1 MIPYNSKHD
10 SLTDRE
16 LLVRMR
22 DNSTNAFDTV
32 YERYHREL
40 YAYALKLLK
49 SPDDASDII
58 QDTFIKLWENSDSL
72 PDEVNLRFY
81 LRTMVRNKVWNH
93 MRDNKARLLNNYS
106 IMFRR
111 GMSEENPGP
120 GKVDDTILS
129 EELERAIGQLPP
141 QQRKVAVLRREG
153 LSNAEIAKRM
163 DLSVNTVNVH
173 YRLMLNFLKGRFRHL
188 VLLIMVYSL
197 W

>member
-58 QDTFIKLWENSDSL
+58 QDTFIKLWENSDNIVSST
-72 PDEVNLRFY
+72 F
-81 LRTMVRNKVWNH
+81 
-93 MRDNKARLLNNYS
+93 
-106 IMFRR
+106 
-111 GMSEENPGP
+111 PGP
-120 GKVDDTILS
+120 GFSSDMPLRNVIL
-129 EELERAIGQLPP
+129 
-141 QQRKVAVLRREG
+141 
-153 LSNAEIAKRM
+153 
-163 DLSVNTVNVH
+163 
-173 YRLMLNFLKGRFRHL
+173 
-188 VLLIMVYSL
+188 
-197 W
+197 